1 MFIVHPYFSYA
12 RARIC
17 KPFKEPRNRFPA
29 WRADTTTLFDVL
41 AHQDRLAESIP
52 WNRFRGS
59 LNVYKFGIRM
69 LLDYAAKCGG
79 VVVSRDNYRD
89 LIGVSTAPAAYL
101 LGILEG

>member
-1 MFIVHPYFSYA
+1 MLFIVHCSYRYA

-17 KPFKEPRNRFPA
+17 KPFKEPRNLFPA
-29 WRADTTTLFDVL
+29 CRAGTTTQFDCQ
-41 AHQDRLAESIP
+41 ARLAESIS
-52 WNRFRGS
+52 WNRFMGS

-89 LIGVSTAPAAYL
+89 LIGVSSSTGTAPEAVS
-101 LGILEG
+101 